1 MARSR
6 EPAGRRPAA
15 TLGRAA
21 AVLAGTALLTG
32 AIALRTPLTE
42 HNRGLDSDGVYYA
55 AMAVVLR
62 ADAPADLPADVRALA
77 TTPPWCFRPL
87 VPWVVARL
95 PVEVLTGFRIVSGVS
110 AWLTLVLLYALL
122 RCTGRSDAQAATG
135 VLLYAGVF
143 WTVRFAIYS
152 PCYVDAAAQVFVLTA
167 LLAMQKRQW
176 MIAAGVLTLGV
187 LAREAVW
194 TLAPAV
200 TIAAMRSDEGRQW
213 RPPPTAAVIALA
225 LPTLLFVGI
234 RLLPAGGLRASVA
247 PVVGGL
253 RLLLANPDAWG
264 RLVLAIFAGTGLLP
278 VLAVVRW
285 RGCVRLLSNEPQWA
299 AALLLPAA
307 SMFGGYDK
315 ARLLL
320 PALPALTVV
329 VMAAWARW
337 LESRG
342 RAGWGLMATAVVLNG
357 AMNRQML
364 AMGSFDTYL
373 NNHVP
378 MHAPGPLAPT
388 VIRVTA
394 AMALFLVAAWWTG
407 GIRDASTRRAR
418 DDGS

>member
-1 MARSR
+1 M
-6 EPAGRRPAA
+6 A
-15 TLGRAA
+15 TLWRAV
-21 AVLAGTALLTG
+21 AVLSGTALLTG

-42 HNRGLDSDGVYYA
+42 RNRGLDSDGVYYA

-62 ADAPADLPADVRALA
+62 SDAPADLPANVRALA

-87 VPWVVARL
+87 VPWLVAQL
-95 PVEVLTGFRIVSGVS
+95 PVEVLTGFRLVSGLS
-110 AWLTLVLLYALL
+110 AWLTLVLLFVLL
-122 RCTGRSDAQAATG
+122 RCTGRSDAQAAAG

-152 PCYVDAAAQVFVLTA
+152 PCYVDAAAQVFVLAA
-167 LLAMQKRQW
+167 LLAMQRRQW
-176 MIAAGVLTLGV
+176 VIAAGILSLGV

-194 TLAPAV
+194 TIAPAV
-200 TIAAMRSDEGRQW
+200 AIAAMRSDDGRHGR
-213 RPPPTAAVIALA
+213 RPPAAALITLA

-253 RLLLANPDAWG
+253 RILLANPDAWG
-264 RLVLAIFAGTGLLP
+264 RLGLAIFAGTGLLP
-278 VLAVVRW
+278 AMALVRW
-285 RGCVRLLSNEPQWA
+285 RACVRLLRNEPQWA

-329 VMAAWARW
+329 VMAAWASW
-337 LESRG
+337 LEAPG
-342 RAGWGLMATAVVLNG
+342 RAGWGLLAVAAALNA

-364 AMGSFDTYL
+364 GIGTFDTYL

-378 MHAPGPLAPT
+378 MHAPGPLGPT
-388 VIRVTA
+388 VVRVTA
-394 AMALFLVAAWWTG
+394 AVAIFLAAAWWTEWVG
-407 GIRDASTRRAR
+407 KMSTRRAGKN
-418 DDGS
+418 GS